1 MNVWQSST
9 RGDVRTRALVALVA
23 VMAYATFSARAA
35 DASLAKV
42 TAIQNTVET
51 KPAAATAWKPS
62 TAGQSLAAQDRIRT
76 GPASRASLLYS
87 DQTLHRLNE
96 KSEVEIVA
104 PASGGSGIL
113 KILSGQSYFISRT
126 PKDFGRV
133 QTPTVTAAIKGTEF
147 SVGVADDGT
156 TVITMIEGT
165 VAASN
170 EFGSVTVTGGE
181 EAVTQPGKAPQ
192 RRIIV
197 RPRDAVQWS
206 LYYPSVVGGADAERL
221 KGMGADG
228 ERLGLAASDLSTG
241 QVDAARALIEQSR
254 AADPKN
260 PVALAL
266 ASVVA
271 LTNDRRDEARTLAD
285 QALAA
290 DASSPSALL
299 AGSFVAQADFN
310 LARAG
315 QLAENAA
322 ALDPNSAEAEAR
334 VAELRLAQ
342 GDHAGARKAADAAI
356 RRQPDNARANTVLGF
371 VHLVAYQTKEA
382 AASFDR
388 AVQADGGFPL
398 AHAGRGI
405 AQFRLGNL
413 KGGREELQTAVML
426 DPAESLYRSYLG
438 KSDYEVYRSK
448 DAGKEYAAA
457 KDLDPK
463 DPTPWLYSAI
473 LLQTENR
480 PVEALENLNG
490 AIMRNDNRAVYR
502 SRLLL
507 DEDRAVRSTDLARIY
522 TDLGFESLGLVSAR
536 LSADQ
541 SQSNYS
547 SHLFLA
553 GNYRALPGFASSFL
567 SETLQ
572 ARIYQPVGVNSVRRD
587 TQGGLVGLNEY
598 TALFD
603 RPRARG
609 YVSGSYG
616 MTDTDLNSY
625 FPGNPPC
632 GPVPCVDLFAI
643 DNSNNWSGDLAG
655 TYHND
660 RFSARVEAQAYSDDG
675 FRKNTDQSGTVY
687 SAFLEGAVTARDT
700 IQFNAIVGNR
710 KNGDLPLR
718 DVPLLI
724 TFEQFETDELNFGL
738 GWHRAFSPGTDLVVS
753 GIWNKT
759 DQTGTLIDPATLA
772 PTPASATA
780 TLSGPQLEAQFV
792 RRVGRYGW
800 IVGAGGFD
808 GTLEESS
815 SVPAASTSGTDL
827 FGNAYGY
834 VKVSGL
840 GPVEL
845 VGGLSV
851 ESVDAPIGL
860 IPPRDSKIIPTDVRY
875 QNTQVSP
882 KFGLTSTYP
891 GAGLTLRAAVFSR
904 LAPTIGRLQTL
915 EPTQVSGFN
924 QFYDDVGGTKS
935 WNYGIGFD
943 QQFLSKIF
951 FGGSWTIRHL
961 DVPEA
966 TCLNPDPFSGCTLQ
980 QGTELAIRNS
990 KGDLASAYFNV
1001 LIGKYV
1007 AGSINWDLDQRSFN
1021 TTQVSNTGLFQNYV
1035 KTERYHPQVRV
1046 FLPIG
1051 FFAAVGGTYRTQ
1063 RVDET
1068 DDLTAPQPTT
1078 VERPKFWTM
1087 DAEVGWRLPNRL
1099 GFVTLAGTNLTDRE
1113 FDFYQQSLQEQV
1125 IPARRIV
1132 LRADFQ
1138 F

>member
-1 MNVWQSST
+1 
-9 RGDVRTRALVALVA
+9 
-23 VMAYATFSARAA
+23 MASATFSVHAA

-51 KPAAATAWKPS
+51 KPAAATTWKPS
-62 TAGQSLAAQDRIRT
+62 TEGQNLAARDRIRT
-76 GPASRASLLYS
+76 GPASRASVLYS
-87 DQTLHRLNE
+87 DQTLHRINE
-96 KSEVEIVA
+96 KSEVEILP
-104 PASGGSGIL
+104 PASGGSGIV

-170 EFGSVTVTGGE
+170 EFGAVTVTAGE
-181 EAVTQPGKAPQ
+181 QAVTQPGKAPQ

-206 LYYPSVVGGADAERL
+206 LYYPPILGGADAARL
-221 KGMGADG
+221 KAMGSSG
-228 ERLGLAASDLSTG
+228 ERLVTAASDLSTG
-241 QVDAARALIEQSR
+241 QVDEAKKLIDDAR

-271 LTNDRRDEARTLAD
+271 LTNDRRDDARTLAD
-285 QALAA
+285 AALAA
-290 DASSPSALL
+290 DGSSPSALI
-299 AGSFVAQADFN
+299 ASSFVAQSNFD
-310 LARAG
+310 LARAA
-315 QLAENAA
+315 QLAEKAA
-322 ALDPNSAEAEAR
+322 MLDPGSVEATAR

-342 GDHAGARKAADAAI
+342 GDHAGARKAADDAVS
-356 RRQPDNARANTVLGF
+356 RQPDNARANTVLGF
-371 VHLVAYQTKEA
+371 VRLAAYETKDAE
-382 AASFDR
+382 ASFDR
-388 AVQADGGFPL
+388 AVESDGGFPL

-405 AQFRLGNL
+405 ARFRLGKL
-413 KGGREELQTAVML
+413 AAGREDLQTAVML
-426 DPAESLYRSYLG
+426 DPEESLYRSYLG
-438 KSDYEVYRSK
+438 KAYYEEYRSK

-457 KDLDPK
+457 KALDPK
-463 DPTPWLYSAI
+463 DPTPWLYDAI

-480 PVEALENLNG
+480 PVEALENLNA
-490 AIMRNDNRAVYR
+490 AIERNDNRAVYR

-522 TDLGFESLGLVSAR
+522 NDLGFENLGLVSAR
-536 LSADQ
+536 RSADE

-553 GNYRALPGFASSFL
+553 GNYRLLPGYAFAFL

-572 ARIYQPVGVNSVRRD
+572 ARIYQPVGVNSMRRD
-587 TQGGLVGLNEY
+587 SEGTLVGLNEY

-616 MTDTDLNSY
+616 QTDTDLNSY
-625 FPGNPPC
+625 FPGCGTPC
-632 GPVPCVDLFAI
+632 TDLFAI
-643 DNSNNWSGDLAG
+643 DNSNNWTGDLAG

-660 RFSARVEAQAYSDDG
+660 RFSVKVEAKAYSDDG
-675 FRKNTDQSGTVY
+675 FRKNTEQSGEVY
-687 SAFLEGAVTARDT
+687 SAFLEGAVTGRDT

-718 DVPLLI
+718 DIPLLI
-724 TFEQFETDELNFGL
+724 TFEQFETDEYNFGL
-738 GWHRAFSPGTDLVVS
+738 GWHRSYSPGTDLAVS
-753 GIWNKT
+753 ATWNKT
-759 DQTGTLIDPATLA
+759 DQTGTLLDPATLN
-772 PTPASATA
+772 PTSVSSTAS
-780 TLSGPQLEAQFV
+780 LSGPQLEAQFV
-792 RRVGRYGW
+792 HRVGRYGW

-815 SVPAASTSGTDL
+815 TISPSSISGNEL
-827 FGNAYGY
+827 YGNAYGY
-834 VKVSGL
+834 VKVGDL

-845 VGGLSV
+845 VGGLAV
-851 ESVDAPIGL
+851 ESVDSPVGL
-860 IPPRDSKIIPTDVRY
+860 IPPRDSFIIPTDVRY

-882 KFGLTSTYP
+882 KFGLTSSYP
-891 GAGLTLRAAVFSR
+891 GAGLTLRAAAFSR
-904 LAPTIGRLQTL
+904 LAPSIGRLQSL

-924 QFYDDVGGTKS
+924 QFYEDVGGTQS
-935 WNYGIGFD
+935 WNYGVGFD

-951 FGGSWTIRHL
+951 FGGWWVIRHL

-966 TCLNPDPFSGCTLQ
+966 TCPNPDQFGGCNLQ
-980 QGTELAIRNS
+980 QATELVTRNA

-1001 LIGKYV
+1001 VIGKYV
-1007 AGSINWDLDQRSFN
+1007 AGTIDWDLDQRSFD
-1021 TTQVSNTGLFQNYV
+1021 TTQVSNSGFFQSFV
-1035 KTERYHPQVRV
+1035 KTERYHPQLRV

-1063 RVDET
+1063 RVDEY
-1068 DDLTAPQPTT
+1068 DDFFSQQTT
-1078 VERPKFWTM
+1078 QVERPKFWTL

-1099 GFVTLAGTNLTDRE
+1099 GFVTLEGTNLTDRE
-1113 FDFYQQSLQEQV
+1113 FDFYEQSLQEQV
-1125 IPARRIV
+1125 IPARRVV

>member
-1 MNVWQSST
+1 MKVWTCST
-9 RGDVRTRALVALVA
+9 RGDVCLRALVALVA
-23 VMAYATFSARAA
+23 FLASATFSVRAA
-35 DASLAKV
+35 DAGLAKV
-42 TAIQNTVET
+42 TAIQNSVET
-51 KPAAATAWKPS
+51 KPATATAWKPS
-62 TAGQSLAAQDRIRT
+62 TEGQSLAAKDRIRT
-76 GPASRASLLYS
+76 GPGSRASLLYS

-104 PASGGSGIL
+104 PASGGSGIV

-147 SVGVADDGT
+147 SVGVAEDGT
-156 TVITMIEGT
+156 TVVTMIEGT

-170 EFGSVTVTGGE
+170 EFGSVTVTAGE

-206 LYYPSVVGGADAERL
+206 LYYPAVLGGADEGGRL
-221 KGMGADG
+221 S
-228 ERLGLAASDLSTG
+228 LAASDLSTG
-241 QVDAARALIEQSR
+241 QVDAARALIDEAR

-271 LTNDRRDEARTLAD
+271 LANDRVEEARTLSN

-290 DASSPSALL
+290 DANSPSALL
-299 AGSFVAQADFN
+299 AGSFVAQAEFD
-310 LARAG
+310 LARAA
-315 QLAENAA
+315 QLAEKAA
-322 ALDPNSAEAEAR
+322 ALDPKSAEAQAR

-356 RRQPDNARANTVLGF
+356 ARQPDNARANTVLGF
-371 VHLVAYQTKEA
+371 VHLAAYETKEA
-382 AASFDR
+382 SASFDR
-388 AVQADGGFPL
+388 AVQADAGFPL

-405 AQFRLGNL
+405 ARFRLGSL
-413 KGGREELQTAVML
+413 AAGREDLQTAVML

-438 KSDYEVYRSK
+438 KAYYEEYRSK

-490 AIMRNDNRAVYR
+490 AMQRNDNRAVYR

-522 TDLGFESLGLVSAR
+522 TDLGFESLGLVAAR
-536 LSADQ
+536 RSADQ

-553 GNYRALPGFASSFL
+553 GNYRALSGFASSFL

-587 TQGGLVGLNEY
+587 SQGGLVGLNEY

-625 FPGNPPC
+625 FPGCGAPC
-632 GPVPCVDLFAI
+632 SDQFAI
-643 DNSNNWSGDLAG
+643 DNSNNWSGDLTG

-660 RFSARVEAQAYSDDG
+660 RFSVKVEAKAYSDDG
-675 FRKNTDQSGTVY
+675 FRKNNAQDGEVY
-687 SAFLEGAVTARDT
+687 SAFVEGAVTARDT
-700 IQFNAIVGNR
+700 IQFNAIVANR
-710 KNGDLPLR
+710 NTGDLPLR
-718 DVPLLI
+718 QIPVLI
-724 TFEQFETDELNFGL
+724 FPEAYATDEYNFGL
-738 GWHRAFSPGTDLVVS
+738 GWHRSFKPGTDLAVS
-753 GIWNKT
+753 ATWNKT
-759 DQTGTLIDPATLA
+759 DQTGTLLDGSLN
-772 PTPASATA
+772 PTGVSATT

-792 RRVGRYGW
+792 HRVGRYGW
-800 IVGAGGFD
+800 IFGAGGFD
-808 GTLEESS
+808 GTIEARST
-815 SVPAASTSGTDL
+815 ASTTPVEGSEL
-827 FGNAYGY
+827 YGNAYGY
-834 VKVSGL
+834 VKMSGL

-845 VGGLSV
+845 VGGLAV
-851 ESVDAPIGL
+851 ESVDSPVGL
-860 IPPRDSKIIPTDVRY
+860 IAPRDSNIFPTDVRY
-875 QNTQVSP
+875 QNTLVSP
-882 KFGLTSTYP
+882 KFGLTSSYP
-891 GAGLTLRAAVFSR
+891 AAGLTLRAAAFSR
-904 LAPTIGRLQTL
+904 LAPSIGRLQTL

-924 QFYDDVGGTKS
+924 QFYEDVGGTES
-935 WNYGIGFD
+935 WNYGVGFD
-943 QQFLSKIF
+943 QQFISKIF
-951 FGGSWTIRHL
+951 FGGSWVIRHL

-966 TCLNPDPFSGCTLQ
+966 TCTNPDPFGGCGFQ
-980 QGTELAIRNS
+980 SGTELAIRNS

-1007 AGSINWDLDQRSFN
+1007 AGSITWDLDQRSFD
-1021 TTQVSNTGLFQNYV
+1021 TTQVSPLGLFQSYV

-1063 RVDET
+1063 RIDET
-1068 DDLTAPQPTT
+1068 DDLTVPVTH
-1078 VERPKFWTM
+1078 VEYPKFWTM
-1087 DAEVGWRLPNRL
+1087 DAEVGWRLPKRL
-1099 GFVTLAGTNLTDRE
+1099 GFVTLSGTNLTDRE
-1113 FDFYQQSLQEQV
+1113 FAVYDQSLQEQV
-1125 IPARRIV
+1125 IPARRVV

>member
-1 MNVWQSST
+1 MNVWIGST

-23 VMAYATFSARAA
+23 FLASATFSARAA
-35 DASLAKV
+35 DAGLAKV
-42 TAIQNTVET
+42 TAIQNSVET
-51 KPAAATAWKPS
+51 KPSAATGWKPS
-62 TAGQSLAAQDRIRT
+62 IEGQSLAAKDRIRT

-96 KSEVEIVA
+96 KSEIEIVA
-104 PASGGSGIL
+104 PDSGGSGIV

-156 TVITMIEGT
+156 TVVTMIEGT

-170 EFGSVTVTGGE
+170 EFGSVTVTAGE

-221 KGMGADG
+221 KGMGAAGD
-228 ERLGLAASDLSTG
+228 RLSRAASDLSTG
-241 QVDAARALIEQSR
+241 QIDAARTLIDDAR
-254 AADPKN
+254 TADPKN

-271 LTNDRRDEARTLAD
+271 LANDRRDEARTLAD

-299 AGSFVAQADFN
+299 AGSFVAQADFD

-315 QLAENAA
+315 QLAEKAA
-322 ALDPNSAEAEAR
+322 ALDPANAEAEAR

-356 RRQPDNARANTVLGF
+356 SRQPGNARANTVLGF
-371 VHLVAYQTKEA
+371 VHLVAYETKEA
-382 AASFDR
+382 SASFDR
-388 AVQADGGFPL
+388 AVQADAGFPL

-405 AQFRLGNL
+405 ARFRLGDL
-413 KGGREELQTAVML
+413 DAGREELQTAVML

-438 KSDYEVYRSK
+438 KAYYEQYRSK
-448 DAGKEYAAA
+448 DAGKEFAAA

-463 DPTPWLYSAI
+463 DPTPWLYAAI

-490 AIMRNDNRAVYR
+490 AIQRNDNRAVYR

-536 LSADQ
+536 RSADQ

-553 GNYRALPGFASSFL
+553 GNYRQLPGFASSFL

-587 TQGGLVGLNEY
+587 SQGGLVGLNEY

-609 YVSGSYG
+609 YVTGSYG

-625 FPGNPPC
+625 YPGCGAPC
-632 GPVPCVDLFAI
+632 NDLYAI
-643 DNSNNWSGDLAG
+643 DDSHNWAGDLTG

-660 RFSARVEAQAYSDDG
+660 RFSVKVEAKAYSDDG
-675 FRKNTDQSGTVY
+675 FRKNNAQDGTVY
-687 SAFLEGAVTARDT
+687 SAFVEGAVTARDT
-700 IQFNAIVGNR
+700 IQFNAIVADR
-710 KNGDLPLR
+710 KTGDLPLR
-718 DVPLLI
+718 QIPLLI
-724 TFEQFETDELNFGL
+724 YPEAFDTGELNFGV
-738 GWHRAFSPGTDLVVS
+738 GWHRSFSPGTDLAVS
-753 GIWNKT
+753 AIWNKT
-759 DQTGTLIDPATLA
+759 DQTGTRLDASLNPTAVTAKATL
-772 PTPASATA
+772 T
-780 TLSGPQLEAQFV
+780 GPQIEAQFV
-792 RRVGRYGW
+792 HRVGRYGW
-800 IVGAGGFD
+800 IAGAGGFD
-808 GTLEESS
+808 GTFEAKSS
-815 SVPAASTSGTDL
+815 ASTTTLKGDEL
-827 FGNAYGY
+827 YGNAYGY
-834 VKVSGL
+834 LKVSGL

-845 VGGLSV
+845 VGGLAV
-851 ESVDAPIGL
+851 ESVDSPVGL
-860 IPPRDSKIIPTDVRY
+860 LAPRDSNIFPTDVRY

-891 GAGLTLRAAVFSR
+891 EAGLTLRAAAFSR
-904 LAPTIGRLQTL
+904 LAPSIGRLQTL

-924 QFYDDVGGTKS
+924 QFYEDVGGTQS
-935 WNYGIGFD
+935 FNYGVGFD

-966 TCLNPDPFSGCTLQ
+966 ACPNPDPFSGCGFQ
-980 QGTELAIRNS
+980 AGTELASRNS
-990 KGDLASAYFNV
+990 KGDLASAYFNL
-1001 LIGKYV
+1001 LIGKYL
-1007 AGSINWDLDQRSFN
+1007 AGSINWDLDQRRFD
-1021 TTQVSNTGLFQNYV
+1021 TTQISPVGLFQNYE
-1035 KTERYHPQVRV
+1035 KTQRYRPQLRV

-1051 FFAAVGGTYRTQ
+1051 FFASVGGTYRTQ
-1063 RVDET
+1063 RVDEY
-1068 DDLTAPQPTT
+1068 DDFVTQQTSR
-1078 VERPKFWTM
+1078 VERPRFWTM
-1087 DAEVGWRLPNRL
+1087 DAEVGWRLPKRL
-1099 GFVTLAGTNLTDRE
+1099 GFVTLTGTNLTDRE
-1113 FDFYQQSLQEQV
+1113 FDFYDQSLQEQV
-1125 IPARRIV
+1125 IPARRV
-1132 LRADFQ
+1132 DLRADFQ

>member
-1 MNVWQSST
+1 MNVWKRSIQ
-9 RGDVRTRALVALVA
+9 GGVRTRALVALVA
-23 VMAYATFSARAA
+23 LMTSATFSARAA
-35 DASLAKV
+35 DVGLAKV

-62 TAGQSLAAQDRIRT
+62 TEGQALAAKDRIRT

-104 PASGGSGIL
+104 PASGGSGIV

-147 SVGVADDGT
+147 SVGVDDDGT

-170 EFGSVTVTGGE
+170 EFGAVTVTGGE
-181 EAVTQPGKAPQ
+181 QAVTQPGKAPQ

-206 LYYPSVVGGADAERL
+206 LYYPSVLGGADAERL
-221 KGMGADG
+221 KGMGPAGD
-228 ERLGLAASDLSTG
+228 RLSLAASELSTG
-241 QVDAARALIEQSR
+241 QVDAARALIDEAL
-254 AADPKN
+254 AADSEN

-271 LTNDRRDEARTLAD
+271 LANDRVDEARTLAD

-290 DASSPSALL
+290 DANSPSALL
-299 AGSFVAQADFN
+299 AGSFAAQAEFD
-310 LARAG
+310 LARAA
-315 QLAENAA
+315 QLAEKAA
-322 ALDPNSAEAEAR
+322 ALDPTSAEAQAR

-356 RRQPDNARANTVLGF
+356 ARQPDNARANTVLGF
-371 VHLVAYQTKEA
+371 VHLAAYETEEA
-382 AASFDR
+382 SASFDR
-388 AVQADGGFPL
+388 AVQADAGFPL

-405 AQFRLGNL
+405 ARFRLGSL
-413 KGGREELQTAVML
+413 AAGREDLQTAVML

-438 KSDYEVYRSK
+438 KAYYEEYRSK

-490 AIMRNDNRAVYR
+490 AMQRNDNRAVYR

-522 TDLGFESLGLVSAR
+522 TDLGFESLGLVAAR
-536 LSADQ
+536 RSADQ

-553 GNYRALPGFASSFL
+553 GNYRKLPGFASSFL

-587 TQGGLVGLNEY
+587 TQDGIVGLNEY

-625 FPGNPPC
+625 FPGNPSC
-632 GPVPCVDLFAI
+632 GAVPCVDLFSI
-643 DNSNNWSGDLAG
+643 DDSNNWSGDLTG

-660 RFSARVEAQAYSDDG
+660 RFSGKLAISSYSDDG
-675 FRKNTDQSGTVY
+675 FRKNNAQDGTVY
-687 SAFLEGAVTARDT
+687 SLFLEGAATSRDT
-700 IQFNAIVGNR
+700 IQFNAIVANR
-710 KNGDLPLR
+710 KTGDLPLR
-718 DVPLLI
+718 QIPVLI
-724 TFEQFETDELNFGL
+724 FPETFDTDEYNFGL
-738 GWHRAFSPGTDLVVS
+738 GWHRSFSPGTDLAVS
-753 GIWNKT
+753 AIWNKT
-759 DQTGTLIDPATLA
+759 DQTGTLLDGSLN
-772 PTPASATA
+772 PTDVSAT
-780 TLSGPQLEAQFV
+780 TSLSGPQIEAQFV
-792 RRVGRYGW
+792 HRVGRYGW
-800 IVGAGGFD
+800 IAGAGGFD
-808 GTLEESS
+808 GTIESKS
-815 SVPAASTSGTDL
+815 SLSATTIEGSEL
-827 FGNAYGY
+827 YGNAYGY
-834 VKVSGL
+834 LKVSGL

-845 VGGLSV
+845 VGGLAV
-851 ESVDAPIGL
+851 ESVDSPVGL
-860 IPPRDSKIIPTDVRY
+860 IAPRDSNVFPTDVRY

-891 GAGLTLRAAVFSR
+891 EAGLTLRAAAFSR
-904 LAPTIGRLQTL
+904 LAPSIGRLQTL

-924 QFYDDVGGTKS
+924 QFYEDVGGTES
-935 WNYGIGFD
+935 WNYGVGFD

-951 FGGSWTIRHL
+951 FGGSWVIRHL

-966 TCLNPDPFSGCTLQ
+966 TCTNPDPFGGCGFQ
-980 QGTELAIRNS
+980 SGTELAIRNS

-1007 AGSINWDLDQRSFN
+1007 AGSINWDLNQRSFD
-1021 TTQVSNTGLFQNYV
+1021 TTQVSPVGLFQSYV

-1051 FFAAVGGTYRTQ
+1051 FFAAVGATYRTQ

-1068 DDLTAPQPTT
+1068 DDLTVPVTR

-1087 DAEVGWRLPNRL
+1087 DAEVGWRLPKRL

-1113 FDFYQQSLQEQV
+1113 FDFYEQSLQEQV
-1125 IPARRIV
+1125 IPARRVV